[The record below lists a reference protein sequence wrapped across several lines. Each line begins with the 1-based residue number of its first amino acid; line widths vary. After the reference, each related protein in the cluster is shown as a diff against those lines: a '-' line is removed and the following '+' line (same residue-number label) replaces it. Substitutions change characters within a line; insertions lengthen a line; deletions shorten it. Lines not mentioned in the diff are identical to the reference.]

1 LGIGYP
7 ARAGKHV
14 PEGNKG
20 RGWEDFVTMAAEWLV
35 TVRAAERGWVL
46 GGIG

>member
-1 LGIGYP
+1 MC
-7 ARAGKHV
+7 RRD
-14 PEGNKG
+14 NKG

-35 TVRAAERGWVL
+35 ALRAAYRGSTC